1 MITPVDEPLRTVE
14 VAYRLRRG
22 VWGLGYDIEGMLFM
36 IEIARSVQVSTVIAT
51 MMTVDV
57 ASRRLMEKAGL
68 RDCPP
73 GTNTV
78 NAVQRPGDQL
88 SVVTVAFK
96 VLPDF
101 KPRPPG
107 TMKRPVATA
116 ADGTAYNTSVQFVDV
131 GSVPEYSCDFVYR
144 VPSGT
149 VLKTL
154 QIEDAKFDLSALDK

>member
-1 MITPVDEPLRTVE
+1 MRIVTGVLLSLATAAAAIAQTGKPQTVN
-14 VAYRLRRG
+14 
-22 VWGLGYDIEGMLFM
+22 GL
-36 IEIARSVQVSTVIAT
+36 Q
-51 MMTVDV
+51 MTV
-57 ASRRLMEKAGL
+57 ASIQRMEKASL

-78 NAVQRPGDQL
+78 NAVERPGDQL

-101 KPRPPG
+101 KQRAPG

-116 ADGTAYNTSVQFVDV
+116 ADGRVYNTSVQFVDV
-131 GSVPEYSCDFVYR
+131 GSVPEYSCEFVYR

-149 VLKTL
+149 TL
-154 QIEDAKFDLSALDK
+154 TSVQIDSATFDLPAIK